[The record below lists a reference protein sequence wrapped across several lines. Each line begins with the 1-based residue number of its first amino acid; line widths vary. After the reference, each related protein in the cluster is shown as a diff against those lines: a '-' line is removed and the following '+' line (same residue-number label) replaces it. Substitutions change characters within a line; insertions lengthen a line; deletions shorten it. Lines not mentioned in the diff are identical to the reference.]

1 MQTSECSTGMGSS
14 HAGSQDQHAVKR
26 EANAQK
32 AQEGKKIRKKKI
44 HPLSETLEIFQPN
57 SHVPSS
63 KETEGFTEGEGVN
76 NNDQRLGL
84 QNGI

>member
-1 MQTSECSTGMGSS
+1 MLDWDGIFSRWVTGSTCREK
-14 HAGSQDQHAVKR
+14 GSQRTKGPR
-26 EANAQK
+26 R
-32 AQEGKKIRKKKI
+32 KKNKEKKI

>member
-1 MQTSECSTGMGSS
+1 MQTSECSAGMGSS

-26 EANAQK
+26 EASAQK
-32 AQEGKKIRKKKI
+32 AQGKKI

-63 KETEGFTEGEGVN
+63 KETEGLTVREGVN
-76 NNDQRLGL
+76 NND
-84 QNGI
+84 